1 MNGTETGVS
10 KTREYLAYL
19 RYRYSFQYKT
29 VFPHTHIDIVIP
41 LKH

>member
-1 MNGTETGVS
+1 MNGTKKGVS

-19 RYRYSFQYKT
+19 RYHYSFQYNT
-29 VFPHTHIDIVIP
+29 VFPHTRIDIVIP